1 MTERAARR
9 PSVRQSQL
17 RQLETPA
24 VLGPVTDLHTE
35 RLTLHPV
42 DTAEA
47 ERIVARQRG
56 PEDSWARDFP
66 FDGDVI
72 GVTAFLRAVAANGDQ
87 RPFGHYRI
95 TRTADGQAIG
105 GIGFKGQPVN
115 GSVEIG
121 YGLVPSAR
129 GNGYAA
135 EAAQAF
141 VALARQQG
149 LSCIVADTDE
159 DNIASQRTLERVGF
173 TQTGTNGDLCRYTIV
188 LVA

>member
-1 MTERAARR
+1 MTA
-9 PSVRQSQL
+9 
-17 RQLETPA
+17 
-24 VLGPVTDLHTE
+24 LHTE
-35 RLTLHPV
+35 RLILHPI

-47 ERIVARQRG
+47 ERILARQRG
-56 PEDSWARDFP
+56 PEDSWAQDFP

-72 GVTAFLRAVAANGDQ
+72 GLTAFLRATASNGDQ

-105 GIGFKGQPVN
+105 GIGFKGQPDY

-135 EAAQAF
+135 EAAQAL

-149 LSCIVADTDE
+149 LSRIVADTDE
-159 DNIASQRTLERVGF
+159 DNIASQRTLERAGF
-173 TQTGTNGDLCRYTIV
+173 TQTGTNGDLYLYAIV
-188 LVA
+188 LVP

>member
-1 MTERAARR
+1 MG
-9 PSVRQSQL
+9 QNQL
-17 RQLETPA
+17 RQLLPPA
-24 VLGPVTDLHTE
+24 VLGVVTDLHPE
-35 RLTLHPV
+35 RLILHPI

-56 PEDSWARDFP
+56 PEDSWEQDFP

-72 GVTAFLRAVAANGDQ
+72 GITAFLQATAAGGDQ
-87 RPFGHYRI
+87 RPFGHYRVS
-95 TRTADGQAIG
+95 RAVDGLAIG
-105 GIGFKGQPVN
+105 GIGFKGQPAN

-129 GNGYAA
+129 GNGYAT
-135 EAAQAF
+135 EAVRAL

-149 LSCIVADTDE
+149 LARIVADTHE
-159 DNIASQRTLERVGF
+159 DNIASQRTLERAGF
-173 TQTGTNGDLCRYTIV
+173 THTGTNGDLYIYAIA

>member
-1 MTERAARR
+1 MTA
-9 PSVRQSQL
+9 
-17 RQLETPA
+17 
-24 VLGPVTDLHTE
+24 LHTE
-35 RLTLHPV
+35 RLILHSI
-42 DTAEA
+42 DAAEA

-56 PEDSWARDFP
+56 PEDSWAQDFP
-66 FDGDVI
+66 FGGDVI
-72 GVTAFLRAVAANGDQ
+72 GLTAFLRATAANGDQ

-95 TRTADGQAIG
+95 TRTADGLAIG
-105 GIGFKGQPVN
+105 GIGFKGRPDN

-135 EAAQAF
+135 EAAQAL

-149 LSCIVADTDE
+149 LSRIVADTDE
-159 DNIASQRTLERVGF
+159 DNIASQRTLERAGF
-173 TQTGTNGDLCRYTIV
+173 TQTGTNGDLYLYAIV